1 MLYQQEQESDYDEDD
16 CVAFETESNEEQSRL
31 VSSSADVARPF
42 HILKAYCLEKMP
54 DFHQNIFELESQFN
68 SAFME
73 TTFRNATQS
82 NLDSFFA
89 KE

>member
-1 MLYQQEQESDYDEDD
+1 MATSAKKKRNDLTLLEKISVIDDYEAEPS
-16 CVAFETESNEEQSRL
+16 AFHVL
-31 VSSSADVARPF
+31 
-42 HILKAYCLEKMP
+42 IAYCLEKMP